1 MSHVMAMA
9 VQQLF
14 PKARVT
20 IGPWTETGFYYDF
33 DNPDPFTEAD
43 LKAIKKGMIK
53 IINKKL
59 PLERVEVSR
68 NEAEEKIKAQNEPYK
83 LEILEGL
90 QEPITLDTLGEDWWD
105 LCAGPHVDHTGQ
117 LNAKALSWKASQAL
131 TGEAM
136 KPKRSC
142 NASTARP
149 GKPRNSWR
157 NTNVA
162 RKKRFAATIAA
173 SAKTSTSSRSRM
185 RPGLVWCSGT
195 PAVPAC
201 AC

>member
-1 MSHVMAMA
+1 MTGPEPEPVSSAAATTPAPSAPVVLPKTSESDQLLKIRHSMSHVMAMA

-68 NEAEEKIKAQNEPYK
+68 NEAEEKIKSPERA
-83 LEILEGL
+83 L
-90 QEPITLDTLGEDWWD
+90 Q
-105 LCAGPHVDHTGQ
+105 
-117 LNAKALSWKASQAL
+117 
-131 TGEAM
+131 
-136 KPKRSC
+136 
-142 NASTARP
+142 ARD
-149 GKPRNSWR
+149 S
-157 NTNVA
+157 
-162 RKKRFAATIAA
+162 
-173 SAKTSTSSRSRM
+173 
-185 RPGLVWCSGT
+185 
-195 PAVPAC
+195 
-201 AC
+201 